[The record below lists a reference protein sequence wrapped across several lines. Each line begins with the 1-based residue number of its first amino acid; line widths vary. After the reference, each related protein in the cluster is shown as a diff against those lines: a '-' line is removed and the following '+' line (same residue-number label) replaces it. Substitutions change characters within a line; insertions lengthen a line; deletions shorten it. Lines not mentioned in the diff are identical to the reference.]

1 MVSFTPHCEGPRFP
15 HACCPTEIR
24 SRRRP
29 ELAAPVLQE
38 AQSHRETQ
46 AEPGCSGTA
55 HPCTLTFPAPRRM
68 RPHHISQPVQDMTQ
82 SLPWARLHLTQP
94 NTGDERLL
102 GRWVAVTPML
112 SALETVEQ
120 HRGDLHAWG
129 QCAATCVSPT
139 ELNLKQEMGILTQSE
154 HGVFQQPFAT
164 MRWAERCGSDTGRGG
179 EGKRVGW
186 PTENVKQRNSF
197 CLQKALRGFSC
208 HPKGR
213 WNILLGVM
221 LKNLEFLGCF
231 YYLHHVTR
239 LKTLVNGLMCPR
251 INTQIPSPGLPAAFP
266 ALPSKHVVQPIR
278 TRGSRHSCRMA

>member
-38 AQSHRETQ
+38 AQSHRETR

-82 SLPWARLHLTQP
+82 SLPWAWLHLTQP

-129 QCAATCVSPT
+129 QCAAVCVSPT

-154 HGVFQQPFAT
+154 HGIFQQPFAT
-164 MRWAERCGSDTGRGG
+164 MGWAERCGSDTGGGGVRG
-179 EGKRVGW
+179 
-186 PTENVKQRNSF
+186 
-197 CLQKALRGFSC
+197 
-208 HPKGR
+208 KGR
-213 WNILLGVM
+213 DGQQKM
-221 LKNLEFLGCF
+221 
-231 YYLHHVTR
+231 
-239 LKTLVNGLMCPR
+239 
-251 INTQIPSPGLPAAFP
+251 
-266 ALPSKHVVQPIR
+266 
-278 TRGSRHSCRMA
+278 